1 MADNKRN
8 RGLYKRGKVWW
19 CDFTLNGERF
29 QKSLG
34 TTIWNEALAEVHLA
48 RR

>member
-1 MADNKRN
+1 MADKRK
-8 RGLYKRGKVWW
+8 RGLYRRGKFWW
-19 CDFTLNGERF
+19 CDFTVNGERF

-34 TTIWNEALAEVHLA
+34 TANWYEALAEVHLA